1 MNCPNCQTI
10 NPDVAKFCVNCGTS
24 LAETVR
30 ERGGSR
36 LDSIAMLGEDK
47 STKSQF
53 NLDRYLPQELVTKL
67 EAARSRNSMVG
78 ERRVITMLFCDVKG
92 STAAAEKVDPEIW
105 TDIMNGVFEF
115 MIRPIYKYEGLVP
128 RLMGDAI
135 LAFFGAPITHED
147 DPQRA
152 VLAGLEIQEGIK
164 SYAEEIRLK
173 HSLEFGLR
181 VGINTG
187 LVVVGEIGSDLRMEY
202 TAIGDA
208 INLAARMEQT
218 AQVGT
223 IQISNETYKLVAPF
237 FEVESLGE
245 VEVKGK
251 AAPVKTYRVLGVKST
266 PGHLRGLEGLSSPLV
281 GRDAQL
287 ALLNDRMKDLNQGVG
302 SFVAVMGEAGLGK
315 STLIAELKKSHDG
328 SSVQWLRGDAL
339 SYARSIS
346 YFPWRQIIRQSV
358 DAREDDSPAV
368 VRHKLGY
375 VCECCTLPGGDI
387 PFLEAMLAVESEESL
402 QVVMGFQGDAL
413 IQRMVD
419 ATRGFLCGLAV
430 DKPLVIMFDDL
441 HWSDEASLNLLFS
454 LADLTETQ
462 PILFICMSRPDKT
475 VPSWDTI
482 EKIQQKIGDK
492 YSSIALEPLRAE
504 QTDMMLANLLGMKG
518 LPKNVRDMIVERADG
533 NPFFIEELI
542 RSLIE
547 TKQLMRENSHW
558 KAVGEDAKVSL
569 PNTLRGVLNA
579 RIDRLPEL
587 SKHVLQDAS
596 VIGRVFDLQILKRL
610 TNLNG
615 GLDSHIQYLNE
626 ATLIEPSRDEY
637 MFRHVLI
644 QEAAYDS
651 ILIKNRV
658 ELHRQIGEALEE
670 LHANRV
676 EEFAPLLAYHFYTA
690 QDSRSLKYDILAG
703 EKSARLYAN
712 AEAVTHFSRAIE
724 VAKRNGKEN
733 ELITKLH
740 TQLGS
745 VLELSGRYEQALQN
759 YDEMQVFGHEAG
771 ERSIEMTA
779 LMAKATIYSIFSQLH
794 NSTLSEKMLIEA
806 LEISREIGDRITQAK
821 LNWNLMITFLFSKRL
836 DQALEY
842 GEVALIL
849 ARESD
854 DKEQLAFVLNDL
866 CRLYTCRGEFEKAHT
881 VIREAR
887 ELWRSLDHQV
897 MLADSFGSE
906 AEAYFNAGKYPQ
918 SLDCSEQGLQICEQI
933 ENLWGQSYDRMLM
946 AFVCFESGQ
955 LGRGIQLA
963 ERSVQLADQAGLIAS
978 SISLRAELALVYM
991 HCGESKKAYSIIGQA
1006 LQFAEAKQPA
1016 WRTFPQAVKV
1026 RMHLL
1031 EGDLQS
1037 AEQTAGSEPI
1047 QPTSIPYARYT
1058 IFVCLA
1064 NIELAVAKKDYAN
1077 ALMLIE
1083 ELLNEVTPLTRV
1095 DVPDVLRWKGI
1106 ALMGLGRNDEA
1117 LHVLTSACSL
1127 AKESDANFN
1136 LWSALSSLA
1145 DVNSKLGNDKEA
1157 ATNKAEAQKVIRGI
1171 AESLQ
1176 ELGLRDSFLNQRQ
1189 VQYLMH

>member
-1 MNCPNCQTI
+1 MNC
-10 NPDVAKFCVNCGTS
+10 
-24 LAETVR
+24 
-30 ERGGSR
+30 GSR
-36 LDSIAMLGEDK
+36 LDSIVFGETT

-67 EAARSRNSMVG
+67 EAVRSRNSMVG

-92 STAAAEKVDPEIW
+92 STAAAEKVDPEVW
-105 TDIMNGVFEF
+105 TDIMNGVFEY

-164 SYAEEIRLK
+164 TYAEEIRLK
-173 HSLEFGLR
+173 HGLEFGLR

-218 AQVGT
+218 AAVGT
-223 IQISNETYKLVAPF
+223 IQISDDTYKLVSPF
-237 FEVESLGE
+237 FELESLGE

-251 AAPVKTYRVLGVKST
+251 SARIKTYRVLGVKST
-266 PGHLRGLEGLSSPLV
+266 PGHLRGLKGLTSPLV

-287 ALLNDRMKDLNQGVG
+287 TLLNRKLRRLKKGAG
-302 SFVAVMGEAGLGK
+302 SFVAVIGEAGLGK
-315 STLIAELKKSHDG
+315 STLIAELKNSNM
-328 SSVQWLRGDAL
+328 SSGFQWLRGDAL

-346 YFPWRQIIRQSV
+346 YFPWRQIIRQSIN
-358 DAREDDSPAV
+358 AHEIDSPV
-368 VRHKLGY
+368 EVREKLRY
-375 VCECCTLPGGDI
+375 KCECCAVPGGDI
-387 PFLEAMLAVESEESL
+387 PFLEAMLAVENEASL
-402 QVVMGFQGDAL
+402 QVVTGVQGDAL
-413 IQRMVD
+413 IQKMAD
-419 ATRGFLCGLAV
+419 ATRGYLCGIAMEG
-430 DKPLVIMFDDL
+430 PLVLVFDDL
-441 HWSDEASLNLLFS
+441 HWADEASLNLLLNLS
-454 LADLTETQ
+454 DLAESY
-462 PILFICMSRPDKT
+462 PMFFICMLRPDKT
-475 VPSWDTI
+475 VPGWVSI
-482 EKIQQKIGDK
+482 EKIQEQLKRRFD
-492 YSSIALEPLRAE
+492 SVLLEPLHAE
-504 QTDMMLANLLGMKG
+504 QTDVMLTNLLGVKD
-518 LPKNVRDMIVERADG
+518 LPKYIRDLIVEKGDG

-547 TKQLMRENSHW
+547 TKQIVRENSHW
-558 KAVGEDAKVSL
+558 KAVSETANVSL

-579 RIDRLPEL
+579 RIDRLPETP
-587 SKHVLQDAS
+587 KHVLQDAA
-596 VIGRVFDLQILKRL
+596 VIGRLFDLRILKRL
-610 TNLNG
+610 TSLNG
-615 GLDSHIQYLNE
+615 GLDAHIQYLKE
-626 ATLIEPSRDEY
+626 ATLIEPARDEY

-651 ILIKNRV
+651 ILIKNRA
-658 ELHRQIGEALEE
+658 ELHRQIGETLEE
-670 LHANRV
+670 LHADRI

-690 QDSRSLKYDILAG
+690 QDSRSLKYDVLAG
-703 EKSARLYAN
+703 EKAARLYAN
-712 AEAVTHFSRAIE
+712 AEAATHFSRALE
-724 VAKRNGKEN
+724 VAKHTHVES
-733 ELITKLH
+733 EQITRLY

-745 VLELSGRYEQALQN
+745 TLELSSRFEQALAT
-759 YDEMQVFGHEAG
+759 YDDMKSFGMENGIRSVEMK
-771 ERSIEMTA
+771 A

-794 NSTLSEKMLIEA
+794 NSTLSEQMLIQA
-806 LEISREIGDRITQAK
+806 LEISREIGDRVTQAK

-836 DQALEY
+836 DPALEY
-842 GEVALIL
+842 GEVALAL

-866 CRLYTCRGEFEKAHT
+866 CRLYTCRGEFEKAHI

-906 AEAYFNAGKYPQ
+906 AEAYFNAGEYPQ
-918 SLDCSEQGLQICEQI
+918 SLECSQQGLQISEEI
-933 ENLWGQSYDRMLM
+933 NNLWGQSYDRMLM

-963 ERSVQLADQAGLIAS
+963 EQSVQLADQAGLIAS
-978 SISLRAELALVYM
+978 SISLRSELALVYT
-991 HCGESKKAYSIIGQA
+991 HCGAPEKAYPLIEQA
-1006 LQFAEAKQPA
+1006 LQVAAAKQPA
-1016 WRTFPQAVKV
+1016 WKTFPQAIKV

-1037 AEQTAGSEPI
+1037 AEQTAGNEII

-1064 NIELAVAKKDYAN
+1064 NIELAVAKGEYDK
-1077 ALMLIE
+1077 ALSLTE
-1083 ELLNEVTPLTRV
+1083 KLLDETAPLTRV

-1106 ALMGLGRNDEA
+1106 ALMGLDQLDEA
-1117 LHVLTSACSL
+1117 LQVLAQACSL
-1127 AKESDANFN
+1127 AKAMDSKPQ
-1136 LWSALSSLA
+1136 LWSILASLA
-1145 DVNSKLGNDKEA
+1145 DVNSKLGNRKEA
-1157 ATNKAEAQKVIRGI
+1157 ESNRKEARKIVEQI
-1171 AESLQ
+1171 AESLR
-1176 ELGLRDSFLNQRQ
+1176 EIELRDSFLSQPR
-1189 VQYLMH
+1189 VQKLML